1 MVQQQ
6 GKLEFFVLQ
15 QHEETN
21 SKCLYYIL
29 LSRHLVN
36 QAHEC
41 ATGTAQKTVSLSGLR
56 RFSVPKIPKEEQEI
70 IVTKLDE
77 ISEQISRLETI
88 YKQKLT
94 ALNELKQSILQKAF
108 TGKLTAESIPHH

>member
-77 ISEQISRLETI
+77 IQTKTHRPQRTQTI
-88 YKQKLT
+88 HPAKSIHRQTHRRIHTPSLT
-94 ALNELKQSILQKAF
+94 
-108 TGKLTAESIPHH
+108 T